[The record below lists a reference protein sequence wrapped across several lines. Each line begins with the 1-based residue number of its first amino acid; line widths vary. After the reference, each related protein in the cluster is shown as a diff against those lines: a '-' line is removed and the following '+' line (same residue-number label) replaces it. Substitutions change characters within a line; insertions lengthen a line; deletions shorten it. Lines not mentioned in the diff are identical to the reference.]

1 MIMRIIVYCSAKTM
15 SQKSPTELYEKV
27 AKTREDACSEKWSKA
42 RHSREM
48 ERERRVWGAK
58 WGVFGRVRH
67 EMGTKGR
74 EEKKRGGT
82 PWAATAFRHVTFLF
96 TSGCNTH
103 DPHYWLSLT
112 PFHRHIRAAYAQARM
127 WTHKRIKTRTLKR
140 QLLFF
145 SPARLRKVFIV
156 SFLSPISSSF
166 FPAELQW
173 WHSWVAEGIQSCPTS
188 LVTQHCCMFPCAP
201 RETWSQYLEVAHTQR
216 NRKYRED

>member
-1 MIMRIIVYCSAKTM
+1 MIMRIIVYCRSKTV

-27 AKTREDACSEKWSKA
+27 AKTREDVCSEKWSKA
-42 RHSREM
+42 KHSREM
-48 ERERRVWGAK
+48 ERERRRVWAAK
-58 WGVFGRVRH
+58 RGVFWRLRH

-140 QLLFF
+140 QLFF
-145 SPARLRKVFIV
+145 FLLVWEKSLSSP
-156 SFLSPISSSF
+156 LSTISSSF
-166 FPAELQW
+166 FPAGLQW

-201 RETWSQYLEVAHTQR
+201 RETRSQYLEVAHTQR